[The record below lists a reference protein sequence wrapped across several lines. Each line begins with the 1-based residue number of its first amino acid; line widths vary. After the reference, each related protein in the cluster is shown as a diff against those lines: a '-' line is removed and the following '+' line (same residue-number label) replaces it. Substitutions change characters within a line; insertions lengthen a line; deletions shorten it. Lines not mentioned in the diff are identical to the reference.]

1 MFKAFVVKK
10 RMIQLLLVTFALVI
24 AAGVFIKWNG
34 ARTVSSEPTET
45 RVFELVTGEFKSK
58 TEDGR
63 EIESYVW
70 SPGTIVVNK
79 GERTELRISGV
90 NGISHP
96 FVIKELGIEGEVIK
110 GKTTKITFTPQEEG
124 IFPILCLTH
133 TDMHSG
139 GPMVG
144 YIVVED

>member
-1 MFKAFVVKK
+1 MLQVFIA
-10 RMIQLLLVTFALVI
+10 ALALII
-24 AAGVFIKWNG
+24 AAGVYIKWNG
-34 ARTVSSEPTET
+34 ARTVSSQPSET
-45 RVFELVTGEFKSK
+45 RIFELVTGEFKSK
-58 TEDGR
+58 TEDGK

-70 SPGTIVVNK
+70 SPGTIIVNK

-96 FVIKELGIEGEVIK
+96 FVIEELGIEGEVHK
-110 GKTTKITFTPQEEG
+110 GKTTKVTFTPDKEG

-133 TDMHSG
+133 KDMHSG